1 MLNIFEHMLNM
12 FNICGPN
19 MFLTCFVDIFPVLQN
34 LILNRIQNH
43 QQILSKTM
51 SVSMVR
57 IKHNIKKYGD

>member
-19 MFLTCFVDIFPVLQN
+19 MSLTYVDIFPVLQK

-43 QQILSKTM
+43 QQILLKNNVCFYGPYKTQ
-51 SVSMVR
+51 
-57 IKHNIKKYGD
+57 Y